1 MVSTPEVFTD
11 DSPIRINPATMGYI
25 SAAIPPVKVNHA
37 EEETVNPGYII
48 LWF

>member
-1 MVSTPEVFTD
+1 MVSTPEVFTN

-37 EEETVNPGYII
+37 EEGTGNPEYI
-48 LWF
+48 LSWF